1 MTEEI
6 TTDKISKRETHAH
19 VYLHEG
25 DYSEI
30 KKWLEENSRISS
42 YREGVTFEELEKGA
56 GYYIFE
62 KDKDGNEMGVLATY
76 PNMGAR
82 SPIPTRLICDMELP
96 KSLLNKLNLKE
107 WECPEFKPTISST

>member
-1 MTEEI
+1 MTDEI
-6 TTDKISKRETHAH
+6 IIDKIPERKMR

-30 KKWLEENSRISS
+30 KRWLEENSKISN
-42 YREGVTFEELEKGA
+42 YIEPVVFKELEKGI

-62 KDKDGNEMGVLATY
+62 KNKDGSDMSVLATY

-107 WECPEFKPTISST
+107 WEIPEFSP